1 MKRFILA
8 WATLACG
15 LSFSF
20 AADPIKPALEIRIQS
35 ISKFTDYAGFV
46 GDMVGQKDQFEQ
58 YANVVK
64 AFAGKKGIEG
74 FDIKRPIGL
83 YGELTKDIHDSPVVL
98 LIPIADEASARNSLK
113 NYAQLKLK
121 PVGSGIDETELPNVP
136 MPVFI
141 RFAEGY
147 LQATLGSQANFD
159 RAIGPKSFF
168 SDRQPALADVKLHV
182 ERIPAETRRVLLG
195 QIEFQL
201 QREKDQLKENERS
214 VAKRA
219 ISGYMLDGTAAMLKT
234 VMDDTKTISLALTA
248 NPDQELVAVDFKLI
262 PIPGRPLADMIESAG
277 KKTSSTI
284 GRAAADNPMIRA
296 SLNVALT
303 EGQRKKLEPVIDDVL
318 NEAEAGIDAFV
329 AELFKK
335 FLASIEPTLK
345 SGDLDFSAVLDGP
358 ESNNTHRLNL
368 MLKMNKGLD
377 LVDTLV
383 EASRIIPAAMI
394 EPKFDLEKINGQK
407 VHSFTIHEKPGKLE
421 ELFGGTAIWA
431 GTSNDLLSLSFEA
444 DGKLLKSAL
453 AAKSTKGR
461 IAEIDLAMG
470 RLSVLLAEDDK
481 KAAMKKAVEE
491 IGINDSQADRIRL
504 TVDGGS
510 ELSVSLTAK
519 SKALKVFFAI
529 DKVSKSGN

>member
-1 MKRFILA
+1 MKRIMLA
-8 WATLACG
+8 WAILACG
-15 LSFSF
+15 HSFSF

-46 GDMVGQKDQFEQ
+46 GDMVGQQDQFEQ

-98 LIPIADEASARNSLK
+98 LIPIADEAAARNSLK
-113 NYAQLKLK
+113 AYAQLNLK
-121 PVGSGIDETELPNVP
+121 PIGNGIDETELPNVP
-136 MPVFI
+136 MPVLI
-141 RFAEGY
+141 RFADGY
-147 LQATLGSQANFD
+147 LQATLGNRANFD
-159 RAIGPKSFF
+159 RAIAPKSFF
-168 SDRQPALADVKLHV
+168 GDNPPALADVKLHV

-214 VAKRA
+214 ASKRA
-219 ISGYMLDGTAAMLKT
+219 ISGYILDGAAAMLKT

-248 NPDQELVAVDFKLI
+248 KPDQELVAVDFKLI
-262 PIPGRPLADMIESAG
+262 PIPGRPLADMIESAA
-277 KKTSSTI
+277 KKPSSTI
-284 GRAAADNPMIRA
+284 GRAAADNPMFRA
-296 SLNVALT
+296 YLNVALT
-303 EGQRKKLEPVIDDVL
+303 EGQRKKLEPVIDDCL
-318 NEAEAGIDAFV
+318 NEAEVGVDAFV

-358 ESNNTHRLNL
+358 GSNNKHRLNL
-368 MLKMNKGLD
+368 MLKMKKGLD

-383 EASRIIPAAMI
+383 EATRIIPAAMI
-394 EPKFDLEKINGQK
+394 EPKFDLEKIDGQK
-407 VHSFTIHEKPGKLE
+407 VHTFTIHEKPGKLE

-431 GTSNDLLSLSFEA
+431 GTSNDLLSLGFEA

-453 AAKSTKGR
+453 AAKSTKGP

-470 RLSVLLAEDDK
+470 RLSVLLADDDK
-481 KAAMKKAVEE
+481 KTAMKKAVKE
-491 IGINDSQADRIRL
+491 IAIQDSQADRIRL

-519 SKALKVFFAI
+519 SKALKVFIAM